1 MAIDLNATHHNIP
14 KQKVPNSQKTEK
26 WGKECVQAY
35 IGLSDI
41 GGFGS
46 SRGDVQQLYDFY
58 NGHISEDDYHYV
70 LKPYGKAR
78 SNFPSKLRNYPIIK
92 PVIDLLLGEKSKR
105 PLNYTVSV
113 ANADTIT
120 QKEEQK
126 KQKIMQVMQ
135 QRFVNQLN
143 GMGQETGS
151 PTQETELPKHI
162 VEMFDNSYVDQ
173 RAIIGQNS
181 ISYLMYK
188 ENIYDKF
195 QKLWFHFLVSGEAY
209 SHRGVRNN
217 EPFYDVVNPLDV
229 DYDKDPDVELIEDG
243 DWALVRKDAHVS
255 TILDNFREYL
265 TEAQLDQLES
275 PEVFDEGSFLVH
287 SVNPSTDRMRGGRS
301 RLIEVVTVY
310 WKSISRVGFMSYPDP
325 TTGDIETIEVPDG
338 YKLPALLKKE
348 GAVIDWGWIP
358 EVWEGTRIGEKI
370 FCKVGKLQNQRRSID
385 NPSVCKLPV
394 NGIKYS
400 EVNSDNISLVKLG
413 LPYQVNYNIYK
424 YRLEVAIAKSKDIIA
439 QFDINMIPKKW
450 DMDKFMYY
458 IDATG
463 IAWVDYNKEGMVLN
477 PQHQTVMD
485 LSIRTI
491 EQYIVLLDS
500 ILGEWERLSGV
511 NRQRQGAIGQYE
523 GKGTAQQAIMQSSH
537 ITEDYFRKISMLE
550 KSDLQ
555 ALLDYSKIA
564 WVDGKK
570 TSFIQPDG
578 AVEFL
583 TVDPLKH
590 MESEYGI
597 FVTDAGSDI
606 EKKQKVEMLAQSM
619 IQNGVPASIVAEA
632 IDSDSFTQIKDK
644 IAKAEAMRQQ
654 LEQAQQ
660 EAQNNIAQQQNELA
674 KQKMEYDSDQRE
686 KDRMVQ
692 IEVAMIN
699 AEANDVEGRMKIA
712 LEAAEIQRKS
722 AADAEDSKLKRE
734 KITADLKMN
743 TQDNA
748 ADIKMNDDDNRVEE
762 KKIKAMIKSKQNNGP
777 KQ

>member
-1 MAIDLNATHHNIP
+1 MAIDIQNTHHSIP
-14 KQKVPNSQKTEK
+14 KQKVPNSKKTEK
-26 WGKECVQAY
+26 WGEECVQAY
-35 IGLSDI
+35 ISLSDI

-46 SRGDVQQLYDFY
+46 RRGDVQQLYDFY
-58 NGHISEDDYHYV
+58 NGHILEDDYHYV

-78 SNFPSKLRNYPIIK
+78 RNFPSKIRNYPIIK
-92 PVIDLLLGEKSKR
+92 PVVDLLLGEKSKR

-113 ANADTIT
+113 ANADTIS

-126 KQKIMQVMQ
+126 KQKVMQVMQ

-151 PTQETELPKHI
+151 PSQETEMPQHI
-162 VEMFDNSYVDQ
+162 VEMFNKSYVDQ

-195 QKLWFHFLVSGEAY
+195 QKLWFHFLVSGECY

-217 EPFYDVVNPLDV
+217 EPFYDVINPLDV
-229 DYDKDPDVELIEDG
+229 DYDKDPDIELIEDG

-265 TEAQLDQLES
+265 TEAQIDQLES
-275 PEVFDEGSFLVH
+275 PEVFDDGSFLIH
-287 SVNPSTDRMRGGRS
+287 SANPSNDRIRGGRS
-301 RLIEVVTVY
+301 RLIECVTVY
-310 WKSISRVGFMSYPDP
+310 WKSISRVGFMSYQDP

-370 FCKVGKLQNQRRSID
+370 FCKVGKLQNQRRSMD

-400 EVNSDNISLVKLG
+400 EINSDNISLVKLG

-463 IAWVDYNKEGMVLN
+463 IAWVDYNKEGIQLN

-491 EQYIVLLDS
+491 EQYVVLLDS
-500 ILGEWERLSGV
+500 ILQEWERLSGV

-523 GKGTAQQAIMQSSH
+523 GKGTSQQAIMQSSH

-550 KSDLQ
+550 ASDLQ

-570 TSFIQPDG
+570 TSFVQPDG
-578 AVEFL
+578 AIEFL
-583 TVDPLKH
+583 MVDPLKH

-597 FVTDAGSDI
+597 FITDAGADI

-644 IAKAEAMRQQ
+644 IGKAEQMRQQ

-660 EAQNNIAQQQNELA
+660 EAQNQIAQQQNEIA
-674 KQKMEYDSDQRE
+674 QQKMQYDADQRE
-686 KDRMVQ
+686 KDRMTQ

-699 AEANDVEGRMKIA
+699 AEANDVEQRMKIA
-712 LEAAEIQRKS
+712 LEAAEIKRKA
-722 AADAEDSKLKRE
+722 AADGEEAKIKRE
-734 KITADLKMN
+734 KIAADLKMN
-743 TQDNA
+743 TEDNA
-748 ADIKMNDDDNRVEE
+748 ADIKMNNDDNKVEE
-762 KKIKAMIKSKQNNGP
+762 KKIRAMVKAKQNNGS
-777 KQ
+777 K